1 MGAVSETERI
11 VLGIC
16 VITEGVA
23 TLVRLFFYYRAD
35 MAELADL
42 KRRLN
47 LPD

>member
-1 MGAVSETERI
+1 MSDTVRNS
-11 VLGIC
+11 LGIC
-16 VITEGVA
+16 VITAGVA
-23 TLVRLFFYYRAD
+23 TLVRLFFYYRAG